1 MDPAEKRAL
10 LLRVR
15 QGMETELRTLV
26 AAQRATQAGAV
37 HEENKAESD
46 KDTRA
51 TEAAYLARGQAA
63 RVADLETGLLHLT
76 QVQCVDFSTGAPAA
90 VGAIVRLRSER
101 AGRVVFLLPAG
112 AGTILDH
119 GGAQIR
125 VITPA
130 SPLGR
135 ALLGARR
142 GDSIEVELSDRIDE
156 YAVEDVQ

>member
-1 MDPAEKRAL
+1 MDANDKRAL
-10 LLRVR
+10 LMQVR
-15 QGMETELRTLV
+15 QAIEAELVTLV

-63 RVADLETGLLHLT
+63 RVADLETGLVRLA
-76 QVQCVDFSTGAPAA
+76 QVDCAVFAVERPVS
-90 VGAIVRLRSER
+90 VGAVVTLRSER
-101 AGRVVFLLPAG
+101 AKRVVFLLPAG
-112 AGTILDH
+112 AGTTLDH
-119 GGAQIR
+119 AGKTIR

-135 ALLGARR
+135 ALVGARS
-142 GDSIEVELSDRIDE
+142 GDSIEVELGERTDDYDIER
-156 YAVEDVQ
+156 VQ